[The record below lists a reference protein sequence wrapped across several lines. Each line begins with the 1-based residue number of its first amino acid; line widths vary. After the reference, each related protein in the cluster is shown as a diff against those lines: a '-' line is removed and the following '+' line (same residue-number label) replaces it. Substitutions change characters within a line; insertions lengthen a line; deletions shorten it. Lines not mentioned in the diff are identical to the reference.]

1 MPKNIIDMTGNRYGK
16 LVVLEMIHQERKKTK
31 CKCQCDCGKIFVSNS
46 YDIRNGHTNSCGCLK
61 NQPSK
66 RIEDLSC
73 FKFGL
78 LKPLK
83 MVQPINKK
91 TMWLCKCDCGN
102 EIVAYAS
109 NLKNGHAK
117 SCGCIKYTAKKLSTK
132 RIYTIYRGIIS
143 RCFNKSDKNYLK
155 YGAKGITVCDEWKG
169 ENGLFNFVDWSY
181 NNGYSEHLSIDRI
194 DVNGNYE
201 PSNCRW
207 VDKYTQA
214 NNKRN
219 SVYLT
224 YKGKTQ
230 TVPQWSREL
239 GLKPYLIHQRIKLG
253 WTTKQILETRVGE
266 KRV

>member
-1 MPKNIIDMTGNRYGK
+1 MPKKIIDMTGNRYGK
-16 LVVLEMIHQERKKTK
+16 LVVLEMIHEEKKKTK

-66 RIEDLSC
+66 RIEDLSY

-83 MVQPINKK
+83 MVEPINKK

-155 YGAKGITVCDEWKG
+155 YGAKGITVCDDWKG